1 MAEFEYGPVELYLV
15 GFEGDRLDAGTVE
28 ALEELVDGGEIRL
41 LDLVIVTREIGG
53 GLRIVEIEDE
63 GERFGFG
70 AIELEAGGLVGHED
84 VEEFAPL
91 IPEGSSAALAAFEL
105 VWAKK
110 LASRFAAS
118 GGVVLSTERIPAP
131 VVNEVLAAASGEEN

>member
-28 ALEELVDGGEIRL
+28 ALEELVDGGEVRL

-63 GERFGFG
+63 GESYGFG
-70 AIELEAGGLVGHED
+70 AIELEAGGLVGSED